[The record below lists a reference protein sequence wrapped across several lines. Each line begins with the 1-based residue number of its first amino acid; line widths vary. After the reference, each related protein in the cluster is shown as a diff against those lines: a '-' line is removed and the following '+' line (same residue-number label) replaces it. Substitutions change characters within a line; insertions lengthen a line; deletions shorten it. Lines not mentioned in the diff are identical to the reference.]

1 MADFEIIAEGVLTG
15 TSNTIDFTSI
25 PSTYSHLELLVS
37 ARSNKAGATTDGGEM
52 LVNGDT
58 GSNYGFCGGYA
69 INSGYSYIGPLDPG
83 TRNQIDNALR
93 IVNAGMPTGVF
104 SVTRMMIP
112 NYTNTSVQ
120 TKGILGTS
128 TTATTT
134 TATWWTQFGLGS
146 WVSTAAITQLTIYSE
161 SVSYPFVAGSSYWLG
176 GWA

>member
-1 MADFEIIAEGVLTG
+1 
-15 TSNTIDFTSI
+15 
-25 PSTYSHLELLVS
+25 
-37 ARSNKAGATTDGGEM
+37 
-52 LVNGDT
+52 
-58 GSNYGFCGGYA
+58 
-69 INSGYSYIGPLDPG
+69 
-83 TRNQIDNALR
+83 
-93 IVNAGMPTGVF
+93 MPTGVF